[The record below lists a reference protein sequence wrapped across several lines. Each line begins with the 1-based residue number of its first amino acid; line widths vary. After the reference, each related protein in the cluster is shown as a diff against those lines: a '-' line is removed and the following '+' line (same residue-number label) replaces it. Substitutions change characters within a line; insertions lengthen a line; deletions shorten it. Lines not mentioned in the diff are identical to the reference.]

1 MDVLN
6 MKVVLF
12 VLSCLL
18 EFLFFSLLGI
28 ERHNDPVFFIEPSE
42 RKQINKY
49 AIVVKLS
56 HDALCLW
63 R

>member
-6 MKVVLF
+6 MKVVSF
-12 VLSCLL
+12 VLSSLL
-18 EFLFFSLLGI
+18 ES
-28 ERHNDPVFFIEPSE
+28 HNDPVFFIEPLE

-56 HDALCLW
+56 HDALYLW